1 MEALLFNQLAVRIIK
16 EQENIIGPL
25 AWQEAAKVQGLKVVD
40 SKNSRIDI
48 EMTDPKTVINNLVA
62 RYEQLFGKMS
72 REVCREAVGDLTAE
86 IPKDELPESLK

>member
-1 MEALLFNQLAVRIIK
+1 MEATIFNQLAVRIIK

-25 AWQEAAKVQGLKVVD
+25 AWQEAGKVPGLKVLD
-40 SKNSRIDI
+40 IKTSRIDI
-48 EMTDPKTVINNLVA
+48 EMTSPKTVINNLVA

-86 IPKDELPESLK
+86 IPSDELPESLK

>member
-1 MEALLFNQLAVRIIK
+1 MEATLFNQLAVRIIK

-25 AWQEAAKVQGLKVVD
+25 AWQEAAKVQGLKVID
-40 SKNSRIDI
+40 SKTNQIDI
-48 EMTDPKTVINNLVA
+48 EMTSPKTVINGLVA

-86 IPKDELPESLK
+86 IPADELPESLR